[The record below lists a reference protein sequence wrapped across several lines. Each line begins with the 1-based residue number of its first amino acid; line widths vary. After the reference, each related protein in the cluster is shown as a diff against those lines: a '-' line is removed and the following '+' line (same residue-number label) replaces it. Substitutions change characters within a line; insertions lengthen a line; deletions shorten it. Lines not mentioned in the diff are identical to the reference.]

1 MVDIHA
7 HILPGI
13 DDGSRTMEE
22 SIEIVRNASKC
33 GVTDLV
39 VTPHFILG
47 SSYGTENQEKKK
59 LLEELKK
66 EVQKENIDIRLYLGN
81 EVFVEN
87 NMLDLL
93 KEGKIVTLNN
103 SRYLL
108 FELPMNN
115 EYNGIKDIIFQLRLQ
130 GCVPVIAHP
139 ERYLFFQKHP
149 EIMMDLLEQGALFQ
163 SNIGSFYGDYGKE
176 AKKLFI
182 LLLKHHMIHFISS
195 DIHHKKDTFYEKIEL
210 LKENLKKYIS
220 EEEIEELFS
229 KNAIHVIRDEKFEAR
244 DFIPFKRTFFG
255 SWK

>member
-1 MVDIHA
+1 MIDIHA
-7 HILPGI
+7 HILPGV

-47 SSYGTENQEKKK
+47 SSYGTENKEKKE
-59 LLEELKK
+59 LLEKVK
-66 EVQKENIDIRLYLGN
+66 AEVAKAQIDIRLYLGN

-93 KEGKIVTLNN
+93 QEGKITTLNN

-108 FELPMNN
+108 FELPMQN
-115 EYNGIKDIIFQLRLQ
+115 EYNGMKEIVFQLRLK
-130 GCVPVIAHP
+130 GCVPIIAHP

-149 EIMMDLLEQGALFQ
+149 EVVSDLIEQGALFQ

-182 LLLKHHMIHFISS
+182 LLLKHHMIHFLSS
-195 DIHHKKDTFYEKIEL
+195 DTHRSKDTFYDRIES
-210 LKENLKKYIS
+210 LKQDLKKYIT

-229 KNAIHVIRDEKFEAR
+229 KNAMHVIQDEKFETR
-244 DFIPFKRTFFG
+244 EFIPFQRTFFG
-255 SWK
+255 SLK